1 MIRRLLFTV
10 LATAMLAACSESEG
24 GQTPQS
30 TLTPPSDVA
39 AERIGDTKVRV
50 TWHDK
55 SDSENGFT
63 VWMRTGDETSPCKIG
78 FTARNVES
86 YTVDSGLE
94 LDKTYRF
101 GVCADGRKG
110 SSEIVYAPA
119 LELEDLTSPGIAF
132 VGESTATESCIAFR
146 YAPRNTAQA
155 RNVSCGICWS
165 ADHTPTVEDMRQDGP
180 ALDGTQPVMQVI
192 SNVLLEYG
200 RPYRFRAYV
209 RADNKTYYSDEIV
222 ASLGTEPEAIKLTW
236 KKLDM
241 PTLPSEISV
250 YETTDK
256 VGGHN
261 FHAWYAV
268 ADVTGSVELRVSVPD
283 AKATIDK

>member
-146 YAPRNTAQA
+146 YAPAIRPRRATSRAASAGAPTIRPPSRTCGRTA
-155 RNVSCGICWS
+155 S
-165 ADHTPTVEDMRQDGP
+165 

-209 RADNKTYYSDEIV
+209 RVDNKTYYSDEIV
-222 ASLGTEPEAIKLTW
+222 ASLGTGPKR
-236 KKLDM
+236 
-241 PTLPSEISV
+241 S
-250 YETTDK
+250 
-256 VGGHN
+256 N
-261 FHAWYAV
+261 
-268 ADVTGSVELRVSVPD
+268 
-283 AKATIDK
+283 

>member
-24 GQTPQS
+24 GADAPIDADAS
-30 TLTPPSDVA
+30 VGVA

-119 LELEDLTSPGIAF
+119 
-132 VGESTATESCIAFR
+132 
-146 YAPRNTAQA
+146 
-155 RNVSCGICWS
+155 
-165 ADHTPTVEDMRQDGP
+165 
-180 ALDGTQPVMQVI
+180 
-192 SNVLLEYG
+192 SN
-200 RPYRFRAYV
+200 
-209 RADNKTYYSDEIV
+209 
-222 ASLGTEPEAIKLTW
+222 
-236 KKLDM
+236 
-241 PTLPSEISV
+241 
-250 YETTDK
+250 
-256 VGGHN
+256 
-261 FHAWYAV
+261 
-268 ADVTGSVELRVSVPD
+268 
-283 AKATIDK
+283 

>member
-155 RNVSCGICWS
+155 RNVSCGICW
-165 ADHTPTVEDMRQDGP
+165 TPTIRP
-180 ALDGTQPVMQVI
+180 PSRTC
-192 SNVLLEYG
+192 G
-200 RPYRFRAYV
+200 RTARHSTAR
-209 RADNKTYYSDEIV
+209 S
-222 ASLGTEPEAIKLTW
+222 
-236 KKLDM
+236 
-241 PTLPSEISV
+241 PSC
-250 YETTDK
+250 
-256 VGGHN
+256 
-261 FHAWYAV
+261 
-268 ADVTGSVELRVSVPD
+268 R
-283 AKATIDK
+283 

>member
-110 SSEIVYAPA
+110 S
-119 LELEDLTSPGIAF
+119 
-132 VGESTATESCIAFR
+132 
-146 YAPRNTAQA
+146 
-155 RNVSCGICWS
+155 
-165 ADHTPTVEDMRQDGP
+165 
-180 ALDGTQPVMQVI
+180 
-192 SNVLLEYG
+192 
-200 RPYRFRAYV
+200 
-209 RADNKTYYSDEIV
+209 
-222 ASLGTEPEAIKLTW
+222 
-236 KKLDM
+236 
-241 PTLPSEISV
+241 
-250 YETTDK
+250 
-256 VGGHN
+256 
-261 FHAWYAV
+261 
-268 ADVTGSVELRVSVPD
+268 
-283 AKATIDK
+283 